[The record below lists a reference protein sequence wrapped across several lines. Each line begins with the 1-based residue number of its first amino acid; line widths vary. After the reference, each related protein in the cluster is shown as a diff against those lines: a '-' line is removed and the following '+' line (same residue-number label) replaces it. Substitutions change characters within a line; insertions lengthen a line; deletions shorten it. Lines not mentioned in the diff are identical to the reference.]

1 MTDLSMLSAA
11 QPLPTH
17 LPKPQLRHAYK
28 AFVPVTTRWADND
41 VYGHVNNVVYYS
53 WFDTA
58 VNGYLIEQGVLDMQ
72 HGSTIGLVVQT
83 QCDFFAPVAF
93 PQAITAGLR
102 VAHIGRSSVR
112 YEVGIFA
119 DDAPLTNAA
128 GHFVHV
134 VVDRVTRKSVPLPD
148 NLKAA
153 LQTLMD
159 IPSAPKDLS

>member
-1 MTDLSMLSAA
+1 MTDLSMSGTA
-11 QPLPTH
+11 QPRPN
-17 LPKPQLRHAYK
+17 PQPRQAYK
-28 AFVPVTTRWADND
+28 VFVPISTRWADND

-58 VNGYLIEQGVLDMQ
+58 VNGYLIAQGVLDMHQ
-72 HGSTIGLVVQT
+72 GRTIGLVVQT

-102 VAHIGRSSVR
+102 VAHLGRSSVR

-134 VVDRVTRKSVPLPD
+134 LVDRVTRKSVPLPD
-148 NLKAA
+148 NLKTA
-153 LQTLMD
+153 LHALMD
-159 IPSAPKDLS
+159 VPS

>member
-1 MTDLSMLSAA
+1 MTDLSMSGTA
-11 QPLPTH
+11 QPRPN
-17 LPKPQLRHAYK
+17 PQPRQAYK
-28 AFVPVTTRWADND
+28 VFMPISTRWADND

-58 VNGYLIEQGVLDMQ
+58 VNGYLIAQGVLDMH
-72 HGSTIGLVVQT
+72 HGRTIGLVVQT

-102 VAHIGRSSVR
+102 VAHLGRSSVR

-119 DDAPLTNAA
+119 DDAPLSNAA

-134 VVDRVTRKSVPLPD
+134 LVDRVTRKSVPLPD

-153 LQTLMD
+153 LHALMD
-159 IPSAPKDLS
+159 VPS